1 MTNFNLNKD
10 ITPNYNKKKDYKKIE
25 YLNKPG
31 GYRCKITGVLYSKDI
46 SDYTGSPFISFE
58 AVTEDGKKNYA
69 KFWTIKDSDKD
80 STKEWKRKTLKDF
93 LINCGVRDFSD
104 DEKAIEAAK
113 NEYVNI
119 CFLSEEYITKDKKT
133 DEPIKRTA
141 LRYRWSS
148 KDGAKI
154 NYDPAYNK
162 ELDQESK
169 KELEKQHDEWQLK
182 FAQSASSQ
190 KEDDLPF

>member
-1 MTNFNLNKD
+1 M
-10 ITPNYNKKKDYKKIE
+10 E
-25 YLNKPG
+25 
-31 GYRCKITGVLYSKDI
+31 
-46 SDYTGSPFISFE
+46 
-58 AVTEDGKKNYA
+58 KKN
-69 KFWTIKDSDKD
+69 IK
-80 STKEWKRKTLKDF
+80 RLF
-93 LINCGVRDFSD
+93 NYCGVRDFSD